1 MYNKNITI
9 IFQNFRNQI
18 LYPKEDTDL
27 KKLKT
32 IWTEA
37 AARGETLK
45 EYPRPCMKRKHWINL
60 NGMWDYLITDK
71 RILPY
76 QFYENEYFPFDGQI
90 LIPFSPEAP
99 LSQVNRQLLPDEVLW
114 YSRVVQ
120 LPEGSLNVK
129 KQRLLLHFGAV
140 DQICSVYLGG
150 KFAAYH
156 KGGYLPFT
164 VDITDFVT
172 EDLTVSILISVRDFS
187 DTSYHARGKQQ
198 LERGG
203 MFYTAQSGIWQ
214 TVWMEIVPDEYL
226 KDIRTTPDYDKNQ
239 VRIRVRTS
247 FSQKQ
252 NSEPASGKKILSAPH
267 SSIPHEKQMILNTIT
282 CRIYQPVF
290 LNAEGLTDA
299 LLNNELT
306 SATIHP
312 GKEVTIS
319 IPENAQKPWTPEE
332 PWLYPY
338 SLEYGEDHVLGYF
351 ALRKCDVQMADDGYP
366 RLFLNDQPY
375 FQSGILDQGYW
386 PDGLYTAPSDEALI
400 YDIQAMKT
408 LGFNTLR
415 KHGKIESDR
424 WYFHCDRMGMLVW
437 QDMPNGGSDY
447 RHWFV
452 TYLATLLNWTRI
464 PVKDVHAHL
473 LSRTDED
480 GRQEYV
486 YELRDMI
493 KTLYNHPSIVTWV
506 PFNEGWGQFST
517 KQVTDFI
524 HRLDPSR
531 LVDSASGWFDQNCGD
546 INSLHYY
553 FLGLPIPISDR
564 VLALSEFGGY
574 SLRIPNHS
582 ACRNIYGYKKFKNE
596 KALSDGFSKLM
607 KDTIVPSIKN
617 GYSATIYTQ
626 LSDIEEETNGLLTYD
641 RRKIKIN
648 PSVVK
653 KWNQVL
659 KTSL

>member
-1 MYNKNITI
+1 MYP
-9 IFQNFRNQI
+9 FLYFPLI
-18 LYPKEDTDL
+18 LYSEGGPDIL

-37 AARGETLK
+37 AAQGETLK
-45 EYPRPCMKRKHWINL
+45 EYPRPGMKRKHWINL

-90 LIPFSPEAP
+90 LVPFSPEAP

-120 LPEGSLNVK
+120 LPEGCLDVSS
-129 KQRLLLHFGAV
+129 QRLLLHFGAV
-140 DQICSVYLGG
+140 DQICSVYIDG
-150 KFAAYH
+150 KFVTYH

-164 VDITDFVT
+164 VDITDFVSET
-172 EDLTVSILISVRDFS
+172 LTVSILISVRDFS

-214 TVWMEIVPDEYL
+214 TVWMEIVPNEYI
-226 KDIRTTPDYDKNQ
+226 KDIRTTPDYDNGQ
-239 VRIRVRTS
+239 VRIRVRTA
-247 FSQKQ
+247 FTQSQK
-252 NSEPASGKKILSAPH
+252 SFH
-267 SSIPHEKQMILNTIT
+267 TIT

-290 LNAEGLTDA
+290 LNEEGLTDA
-299 LLNNELT
+299 LLNNEIT
-306 SATIHP
+306 SAVIHSGREATIA
-312 GKEVTIS
+312 
-319 IPENAQKPWTPEE
+319 IPEDAQKSWTPEE

-338 SLEYGEDHVLGYF
+338 SLEYGEDRILGYF
-351 ALRKCDVQMADDGYP
+351 ALRKCDVQMAEDGYP
-366 RLFLNDQPY
+366 RFFLNNRPY
-375 FQSGILDQGYW
+375 FQSGVLDQGYW
-386 PDGLYTAPSDEALI
+386 PDGLYTAPSDDALI
-400 YDIQAMKT
+400 YDIQAMKN
-408 LGFNTLR
+408 LGFNMLR
-415 KHGKIESDR
+415 KHGKVESDR

-447 RHWFV
+447 QHWFV

-464 PVKDVHAHL
+464 PVKDIHAHL

-480 GRQEYV
+480 GRQEYIC
-486 YELRDMI
+486 ELRDMI
-493 KTLYNHPSIVTWV
+493 KNLYNHPSIVTWV

-517 KQVTDFI
+517 KKVTDFI
-524 HRLDPSR
+524 HKLDSSR

-546 INSLHYY
+546 VNSLHYY
-553 FLGLPIPISDR
+553 FLGLPIPKSDR

-574 SLRIPNHS
+574 SLRIPKHS
-582 ACRNIYGYKKFKNE
+582 ACKNVYGYKKFKSRQ
-596 KALSDGFSKLM
+596 ALTDGFSRLM
-607 KDTIVPSIKN
+607 KDTIVPSAKK

-626 LSDIEEETNGLLTYD
+626 LSDIEEETNGLITYD
-641 RRKIKIN
+641 RKKVKMKS
-648 PSVVK
+648 SVVQ
-653 KWNQVL
+653 KWNEIL
-659 KTSL
+659 KKSL

>member
-1 MYNKNITI
+1 M
-9 IFQNFRNQI
+9 
-18 LYPKEDTDL
+18 

-37 AARGETLK
+37 AAQGKTLK
-45 EYPRPCMKRKHWINL
+45 EYPRPGMKRKHWINL

-90 LIPFSPEAP
+90 LVPFSPEAP

-114 YSRVVQ
+114 YSRVIQ
-120 LPEGSLNVK
+120 LPEGCLDVK
-129 KQRLLLHFGAV
+129 SQRLLLHFGAV
-140 DQICSVYLGG
+140 DQICNVYING
-150 KFAAYH
+150 KFVAYH

-172 EDLTVSILISVRDFS
+172 EDLTVSILISVHDFS

-214 TVWMEIVPDEYL
+214 TVWMEIVPNEYI
-226 KDIRTTPDYDKNQ
+226 KDIRTTPNYDKNQ
-239 VRIRVRTS
+239 IHIRVRTAS
-247 FSQKQ
+247 TQ
-252 NSEPASGKKILSAPH
+252 NQSTEQTSDSKTLSVPH
-267 SSIPHEKQMILNTIT
+267 SKPTSSNTIA
-282 CRIYQPVF
+282 CRIYQPIF
-290 LNAEGLTDA
+290 LDARGLTDD
-299 LLNNELT
+299 LLHKEIT
-306 SATIHP
+306 SVTIHP
-312 GKEVTIS
+312 GKETTLS
-319 IPENAQKPWTPEE
+319 IPENAQRSWTPEE

-351 ALRKCDVQMADDGYP
+351 ALRKCDVQMADDGYL
-366 RLFLNDQPY
+366 RFFLNNQSY

-400 YDIQAMKT
+400 YDIRAMKNM
-408 LGFNTLR
+408 GFNMLR
-415 KHGKIESDR
+415 KHGKIETDR

-447 RHWFV
+447 QHWFV

-464 PVKDVHAHL
+464 PVKDIHARL

-480 GRQEYV
+480 GRQEFV

-493 KTLYNHPSIVTWV
+493 KALYNHPSIVTWV

-517 KQVTDFI
+517 KEVTDFI

-553 FLGLPIPISDR
+553 FLGLPIPKTER

-574 SLRIPNHS
+574 SLRIPKHS
-582 ACRNIYGYKKFKNE
+582 ACRNIYGYKKFRNS
-596 KALSDGFSKLM
+596 KALTDGFSKLM
-607 KDTIVPSIKN
+607 KDTIVPSVKK

-641 RRKIKIN
+641 RRRVKMN
-648 PSVVK
+648 PSTVQ
-653 KWNQVL
+653 KWNKTL
-659 KTSL
+659 KDSL

>member
-45 EYPRPCMKRKHWINL
+45 EYPRPGMKRKHWINL

-120 LPEGSLNVK
+120 LPEGSLDVK

-140 DQICSVYLGG
+140 DQICSVYIGG

-187 DTSYHARGKQQ
+187 DTSYHAKGKQQ

-214 TVWMEIVPDEYL
+214 TVWMEIVPDEYI

-553 FLGLPIPISDR
+553 FLGLPIPRSDR

-607 KDTIVPSIKN
+607 KDTIVPSVKN

>member
-1 MYNKNITI
+1 MYP
-9 IFQNFRNQI
+9 FLYFPLI
-18 LYPKEDTDL
+18 LYSEGGPDIL

-37 AARGETLK
+37 AAQGETLK
-45 EYPRPCMKRKHWINL
+45 EYPRPGMKRKHWINL

-71 RILPY
+71 RILPH

-90 LIPFSPEAP
+90 LVPFSPEVP

-120 LPEGSLNVK
+120 LPEGCLDVNS
-129 KQRLLLHFGAV
+129 QRLLLHFGAV
-140 DQICSVYLGG
+140 DQICSVYIGG
-150 KFAAYH
+150 KFVAYH

-164 VDITDFVT
+164 VDITDFIA
-172 EDLTVSILISVRDFS
+172 EDLTVSILISVHDFS

-214 TVWMEIVPDEYL
+214 TVWMEIVPDKYI
-226 KDIRTTPDYDKNQ
+226 KDIRTTPDYDKKKI
-239 VRIRVRTS
+239 RMRVRT
-247 FSQKQ
+247 
-252 NSEPASGKKILSAPH
+252 ASAPD
-267 SSIPHEKQMILNTIT
+267 QNAIT
-282 CRIYQPVF
+282 CRIYPPVF
-290 LNAEGLTDA
+290 LESEGLTDDLLHEEITSAA
-299 LLNNELT
+299 LL
-306 SATIHP
+306 P
-312 GKEVTIS
+312 GKESAIP
-319 IPENAQKPWTPEE
+319 IPESAQKSWTPEE

-338 SLEYGEDHVLGYF
+338 SLEYGEDRVLGYF
-351 ALRKCDVQMADDGYP
+351 ALRKCNVQTAADGYP
-366 RLFLNDQPY
+366 RFFLNDQPY
-375 FQSGILDQGYW
+375 FQNGVLDQGYW

-400 YDIQAMKT
+400 HDICAMKT
-408 LGFNTLR
+408 LGFNMLR
-415 KHGKIESDR
+415 KHGKIEADR

-447 RHWFV
+447 QHWFV

-480 GRQEYV
+480 GRQEYI

-493 KTLYNHPSIVTWV
+493 KTLYNHPSIVTWI

-517 KQVTDFI
+517 KKVTDFI

-531 LVDSASGWFDQNCGD
+531 LVDSASGWFDQDCGD

-553 FLGLPIPISDR
+553 FLGLPIPRSER

-574 SLRIPNHS
+574 SLRIPEHS
-582 ACRNIYGYKKFKNE
+582 ACRNIYGYKNFKNSKE
-596 KALSDGFSKLM
+596 LTDGFVGLM
-607 KDTIVPSIKN
+607 KDTIIPSVKK

-641 RRKIKIN
+641 RKKLKMN
-648 PSVVK
+648 PSAVK
-653 KWNQVL
+653 KWNKLL
-659 KTSL
+659 KNSL

>member
-1 MYNKNITI
+1 M
-9 IFQNFRNQI
+9 
-18 LYPKEDTDL
+18 

-32 IWTEA
+32 IWTKA
-37 AARGETLK
+37 ASKEETLK
-45 EYPRPCMKRKHWINL
+45 EYPRPGMKRKQWINL

-90 LIPFSPEAP
+90 LVPFSPEAP

-114 YSRVVQ
+114 YSRVIQ
-120 LPEGSLNVK
+120 LPEGCLDVNS
-129 KQRLLLHFGAV
+129 QRLLLHFGAV
-140 DQICSVYLGG
+140 DQICNVYIDG
-150 KFAAYH
+150 KFVAYH

-164 VDITDFVT
+164 VDITDFIT
-172 EDLTVSILISVRDFS
+172 GNLTVPVLISVRDFS

-214 TVWMEIVPDEYL
+214 TIWMEIVPNEYI
-226 KDIRTTPDYDKNQ
+226 KDVRTTPDYDKSQ
-239 VRIRVRTS
+239 IRIRTRTAS
-247 FSQKQ
+247 AQ
-252 NSEPASGKKILSAPH
+252 NQSTEQTCNSKNLSVPH
-267 SSIPHEKQMILNTIT
+267 SNVPHDKHISSNTIT

-290 LNAEGLTDA
+290 LDARGLTDD
-299 LLNNELT
+299 LFHKEIT
-306 SATIHP
+306 SAIIHP
-312 GKEVTIS
+312 GKEATIS
-319 IPENAQKPWTPEE
+319 IPENTQKSWTPEE

-338 SLEYGEDHVLGYF
+338 SLEYGEDQILGYF
-351 ALRKCDVQMADDGYP
+351 ALRKCDVQMADDGYL
-366 RLFLNDQPY
+366 RFFLNNQPY

-400 YDIQAMKT
+400 YDIRVMKNM
-408 LGFNTLR
+408 GFNMLR
-415 KHGKIESDR
+415 KHGKIEADR

-447 RHWFV
+447 QHWFV
-452 TYLATLLNWTRI
+452 TYLATLLNWTRT
-464 PVKDVHAHL
+464 PVKDIHARL

-480 GRQEYV
+480 GRQEFV

-493 KTLYNHPSIVTWV
+493 RVLYNHPSIVTWV

-517 KQVTDFI
+517 KEVTDFI

-553 FLGLPIPISDR
+553 FLGLPIPKSER

-582 ACRNIYGYKKFKNE
+582 ACRNVYGYKKFTSSKSLT
-596 KALSDGFSKLM
+596 AGFSKLM
-607 KDTIVPSIKN
+607 NDTIVPSVKN

-626 LSDIEEETNGLLTYD
+626 LSDIEKETNGLLTYD
-641 RRKIKIN
+641 RRKVKMN
-648 PSVVK
+648 PSVVQ
-653 KWNQVL
+653 KWNKIL
-659 KTSL
+659 KKSL